1 MLTLSGQLLAGRYR
15 VGARLGGGGMGEVY
29 EAIQEDLG
37 RRVAIKVMS
46 GPFANDP
53 DLLQRFQ
60 REARAVAALGHPH
73 IVSVTDFQDN
83 PGEPPFFVMER
94 LVGESLGDRLERD
107 RSVEGTRIARVGE
120 QVLSALAAAHEAGL
134 VHRDVKPDNIF
145 LCRTDTGDDLVKLLD
160 FGVAKVA
167 EEGGRLTTTG
177 AIVGTL
183 AYMAPE
189 QARSEAVDGRADIYA
204 LGACMYHALTG
215 RPPYDAPTA
224 ARLLAM
230 LANTEPPP
238 IDALRPDVD
247 PVLRNIVARAM
258 ARDPGAR
265 YSTARAMLV
274 QLGGWLRGDSTLFAS
289 VPPAHTPVA
298 VRVNDINATGGATPF
313 SARAPGTPQPNAYAP
328 NASNAPNAANA
339 MISAPPP
346 GMSAP
351 PPGTPPGQG
360 WSAPPP
366 PALPAGAAW
375 SGPPPA
381 PGPYATPAPVVH
393 PPSGITAPSAPPRRS
408 SAGLFVGAGLAL
420 VGITALATAGWL
432 VHKSQSGG
440 GSEIAYSGKITSMQA
455 PTAPTGTVGAAP
467 SDTASVATAEPTVS
481 AMPLP
486 TVTMTT
492 IVTPKPPPTVLATAA
507 TGTATGAVGLPETS
521 KLMMAVT
528 QAHQAGD
535 GRACLDAFDKLEKD
549 PGYTDPG
556 GYKYMKANCLM
567 MAGRCDEGRKIARTY
582 WQDQKGSVVQKMG
595 PVEIENA
602 VSGSAQ
608 MYCPVSQLT
617 PEERARRA
625 QMLIGKAQTNKD
637 PAAIGKAADEMAAAL
652 HQYPSATEEE
662 RRNVTSYKYQ
672 LISAYSN
679 ANRCNDARSWATQ
692 VCAAQGQRNLDQCVD
707 GTVGAPCKKPA
718 TP

>member
-1 MLTLSGQLLAGRYR
+1 MLTLTGQLLAGRYR

-29 EAIQEDLG
+29 EATQEDLG

-46 GPFANDP
+46 GPFAHDP
-53 DLLQRFQ
+53 DLIQRFQ

-73 IVSVTDFQDN
+73 IVGVTDFQDN

-94 LVGESLGDRLERD
+94 LVGESLGDRLARD
-107 RSVEGTRIARVGE
+107 RSVEAMRLARIAE

-134 VHRDVKPDNIF
+134 VHRDVKPDNVF

-189 QARSEAVDGRADIYA
+189 QARSEAVDARADIYA

-215 RPPYDAPTA
+215 RPPYEAPTA

-230 LANTEPPP
+230 LASTEPPP
-238 IDALRPDVD
+238 IEALRPDID
-247 PVLRNIVARAM
+247 PVLRAIVARAM
-258 ARDPGAR
+258 ARDPAQR
-265 YSTARAMLV
+265 YATARAMLT

-289 VPPAHTPVA
+289 VQPAHTPVA
-298 VRVNDINATGGATPF
+298 VRVNETGGATPF
-313 SARAPGTPQPNAYAP
+313 SARPPNPGP
-328 NASNAPNAANA
+328 
-339 MISAPPP
+339 SAPP
-346 GMSAP
+346 
-351 PPGTPPGQG
+351 PPGQG

-366 PALPAGAAW
+366 AVAPAGVGW
-375 SGPPPA
+375 SAPPPT
-381 PGPYATPAPVVH
+381 PSPYTTPAPVVH
-393 PPSGITAPSAPPRRS
+393 PPSGVQAPPPAPARS
-408 SAGLFVGAGLAL
+408 HVGIFIGAALAL
-420 VGITALATAGWL
+420 VGVSTLATAGYL
-432 VHKSQSGG
+432 VHKSRQGG
-440 GSEIAYSGKITSMQA
+440 TEIAYSGKITSS
-455 PTAPTGTVGAAP
+455 AP
-467 SDTASVATAEPTVS
+467 SETVAAGATEPPPSATTTAAEAQS
-481 AMPLP
+481 AVPMP
-486 TVTMTT
+486 TVTMTA
-492 IVTPKPPPTVLATAA
+492 VVGPKATATATVAPIA
-507 TGTATGAVGLPETS
+507 TGVPTSGGAVETS
-521 KLMMAVT
+521 KLMLAVS

-556 GYKYMKANCLM
+556 GYKYMKANCMM
-567 MAGRCDEGRKIARTY
+567 MAGRCEEGRKLARLY
-582 WQDQKGSVVQKMG
+582 WQEPRPTMQKMG

-608 MYCPVSQLT
+608 MYCPTAQLT

-625 QMLIGKAQTNKD
+625 QIMIGKATTNKD
-637 PAAIGKAADEMAAAL
+637 PTAIGKAADDMAAAL
-652 HQYPSATEEE
+652 HSYPQTTEEE
-662 RRNVTSYKYQ
+662 KRTATSYRYQ
-672 LISAYSN
+672 LVTAYAA
-679 ANRCNDARSWATQ
+679 ANRCSDARTYATQ
-692 VCAAQGQRNLDQCVD
+692 VCAQNNPRTIDPCVD
-707 GTVGAPCKKPA
+707 GLLANGPCKKVAPAA

>member
-1 MLTLSGQLLAGRYR
+1 
-15 VGARLGGGGMGEVY
+15 MGEVY
-29 EAIQEDLG
+29 EAVQEDLG

-73 IVSVTDFQDN
+73 IVAVTDFQDN

-94 LVGESLGDRLERD
+94 LVGESLGERLERE
-107 RSVEGTRIARVGE
+107 RSIEGTKIARIGE

-189 QARSEAVDGRADIYA
+189 QARSEAIDGRADVYA

-247 PVLRNIVARAM
+247 PVLRALVARAM
-258 ARDPGAR
+258 GREPSARFP
-265 YSTARAMLV
+265 TARAMLV

-298 VRVNDINATGGATPF
+298 VRVNDASIDVHATGGATPF
-313 SARAPGTPQPNAYAP
+313 SARGPGVPNVAGP
-328 NASNAPNAANA
+328 
-339 MISAPPP
+339 SAPPP
-346 GMSAP
+346 ALHGTPAPAPGNGWSAP
-351 PPGTPPGQG
+351 PPPVVAGPPPGQG
-360 WSAPPP
+360 WSA
-366 PALPAGAAW
+366 
-375 SGPPPA
+375 PPPA

-393 PPSGITAPSAPPRRS
+393 PPSGVTTPTAPPRRS
-408 SAGLFVGAGLAL
+408 SAGIIVGAALAL
-420 VGITALATAGWL
+420 VGVSALATAGVL
-432 VHKSQSGG
+432 VHQAQKQAGT
-440 GSEIAYSGKITSMQA
+440 EIAYSGKITSM
-455 PTAPTGTVGAAP
+455 PVPGTAASGAP
-467 SDTASVATAEPTVS
+467 SETPSSATAEPTAS
-481 AMPLP
+481 AVPLP

-492 IVTPKPPPTVLATAA
+492 IVTPKPPTTSVATVAA
-507 TGTATGAVGLPETS
+507 TVSPTGTGGPSDLS

-549 PGYTDPG
+549 PGYADPG

-567 MAGRCDEGRKIARTY
+567 MAGRCDEGRKLARTY
-582 WQDQKGSVVQKMG
+582 WAEPRGSALQKMG

-608 MYCPVSQLT
+608 MYCPTGQLT

-625 QMLIGKAQTNKD
+625 QMLLGKAQTNKD
-637 PAAIGKAADEMAAAL
+637 PVAIGKAADELAAAL
-652 HQYPSATEEE
+652 HAHPTATEDD
-662 RRNVTSYKYQ
+662 RRMVSGYKYQ
-672 LISAYSN
+672 LVNAYSL
-679 ANRCNDARSWATQ
+679 ANRCADARSWATQ
-692 VCAAQGQRNLDQCVD
+692 ICAAQGQRSIDICVD
-707 GTVGAPCKKPA
+707 GTVGAPCKKAA